1 MALRDW
7 FIKDLGWKL
16 FSVVLAVTIW
26 VTVYK
31 IREESGSPTTPLAGD
46 KLTYDDLPVLVVSAA
61 SDVRNFRVT
70 PDTVTVTVSGPPNVM
85 AVLQANQIRAV
96 VDLTGI
102 EPGKE
107 SRRRVDVSTPPEVTL
122 LRVKPSSVDVI
133 FPPPSGKKP

>member
-1 MALRDW
+1 
-7 FIKDLGWKL
+7 
-16 FSVVLAVTIW
+16 
-26 VTVYK
+26 
-31 IREESGSPTTPLAGD
+31 
-46 KLTYDDLPVLVVSAA
+46 
-61 SDVRNFRVT
+61 
-70 PDTVTVTVSGPPNVM
+70 M

>member
-1 MALRDW
+1 
-7 FIKDLGWKL
+7 
-16 FSVVLAVTIW
+16 
-26 VTVYK
+26 
-31 IREESGSPTTPLAGD
+31 
-46 KLTYDDLPVLVVSAA
+46 
-61 SDVRNFRVT
+61 
-70 PDTVTVTVSGPPNVM
+70 
-85 AVLQANQIRAV
+85 